1 MTEVSRADADE
12 PRRLVVVATDLMR
25 LSRVTERAKALG
37 YEVAV
42 ADTAE
47 EARQA
52 LRSGPAALLVLDLQ
66 ADDLR
71 WEDVV
76 VAAKDPTA
84 APVPVLAFGQH
95 TKPELLRDARRA
107 GCDVVVARS
116 QLVEELPELI
126 ERARGLREA

>member
-1 MTEVSRADADE
+1 MTEVSGADADA

-25 LSRVTERAKALG
+25 LSRVTEGAKALG

-76 VAAKDPTA
+76 AAAKDPTA
-84 APVPVLAFGQH
+84 GPIPVLAFGQH

-126 ERARGLREA
+126 ERARGLRQA